1 MGFNQDASAKLERMG
16 KMLELLGENRFR
28 VNAYANAARA
38 IEQRSEDLS
47 EIAGDES
54 ALTEIEGI
62 GKGTAEKLAEL
73 ASTGR
78 IEELEELEKQVPA
91 GLLEVMDIPG
101 VGPKTAKALWE
112 TLDIRDVE
120 GLRAA
125 LDDGRILD
133 VPRVGEKAAQKIR
146 ENLSFAEQSG
156 KRLHL
161 GLAQPI
167 AERLVERLGAVE
179 GVERI
184 AYAGSLRRGK
194 ETIGDVDLLCVASD
208 PGAVADAF
216 CDDESVVQVIG
227 RGETKCSVRVKIE
240 GAPARWKGYPADQSP
255 SVQADLRI
263 VPEASWGAALMYFTG
278 SKEHN
283 VRLRERAQKRGMT
296 LNEYGLYEL
305 DDSGG
310 AAEGDPVAGR
320 TEEEVYKALGL
331 AWIPPEL
338 RENRGEFDRDPPED
352 LISLGAIA
360 AELHAHTTES
370 DGRLSLE
377 ELVRQAID
385 RGFHTIAVTDHSR
398 SSAQAGGLDVER
410 LEQQRESIDKARAR
424 FGDAI
429 SILHGCEV
437 DIHADGSL
445 DFEDDI
451 LFWLDWVVASPHTA
465 LDQPPKKATERLVR
479 AVSHPAVHVLGH
491 PTGRIIERRKGLEPA
506 MDEVYAAAAEHETA
520 LEINAHW
527 LRLDLRDTQV
537 DGAVRAG
544 CLIAIDCDV
553 HAAENFDNLRFGVE
567 TARRGGLTTGRCLNS
582 WDRDRLEAWRAAS
595 R

>member
-305 DDSGG
+305 DDSGE
-310 AAEGDPVAGR
+310 AEGDPVAGR